1 MNQQVEALF
10 ERQVQRWAQL
20 ARGLQGLAQSETR
33 RLHTNWFD
41 VFVRHIPH
49 RVVSTTAAVD
59 AESIARRPCFLCAK
73 NLPPEEEG
81 LPFDDEF
88 AIYCNPFPIV
98 SRHLTISH
106 KDHCPQR
113 IATHFPRMLDLAS
126 KLPGYFVIYNGP
138 ECGASAPDHAHFQ
151 AGSREL
157 FPIEMDAAN
166 CTGLTITGYARNVFV
181 FRGRDP
187 AAIVERLES
196 AIDILAEVTRRRPEP
211 MVNIAAFHEAGQWV
225 TYVFPRGKHRPS
237 CFHSGELT
245 VSPAS
250 IDLCGIIAVP
260 KRADFEKITADAIVE
275 IFREVTLPEAEF
287 EEAAARLE
295 ARA

>member
-1 MNQQVEALF
+1 MNHHVEALF
-10 ERQVQRWAQL
+10 EQQMRQWPQL
-20 ARGLQGLAQSETR
+20 RRGLEGLTQAETR
-33 RLHTNWFD
+33 RLRVKGFD

-49 RVVSTTAAVD
+49 RVASTTAAVD
-59 AESIARRPCFLCAK
+59 AESIAARPCFLCAK
-73 NLPPEEEG
+73 NLPHEEKG

-88 AIYCNPFPIV
+88 TIYCNPFPIV

-106 KDHCPQR
+106 REHCPQR
-113 IATHFPRMLDLAS
+113 IARHFRKMLDLTS

-138 ECGASAPDHAHFQ
+138 ECGASAPDHMHFQ

-157 FPIEMDAAN
+157 FPIETDAVRL
-166 CTGLTITGYARNVFV
+166 TGLTIRGYARNVFV
-181 FRGRDP
+181 FRSTDRS
-187 AAIVERLES
+187 AIIAGVER
-196 AIDILAEVTRRRPEP
+196 AIDVLEEITGRQPEP
-211 MVNIAAFHEAGQWV
+211 MVNIAVFYEAGEWV

-260 KRADFEKITADAIVE
+260 KRADFEKITADAIVD
-275 IFREVTLPEAEF
+275 IFREVTLPDAQF
-287 EEAAARLE
+287 EEAAAWLE